1 MLLRVLSALILSLTL
16 CLASLMPQQA
26 SAQGAAPVASSHL
39 AQLLPDIAPADIVP
53 GADTFGEI
61 RADLP
66 VAPVIGGGKQ
76 LGWVY
81 VTSDFV
87 GTTGYSGKPIHT
99 AVAVDQDARVLG
111 VRLVKHSEPI
121 VLIGIPN
128 EKIQEMAAGYVGMD
142 LKAEAQAG
150 GDAHELNIISG
161 ATVTVMVIDD
171 SIVRSGL
178 HVARALGLGGLGE
191 APAAAANAGPA
202 MAVNP
207 DAAAAKDWPTLEG
220 DGTVRRLLLDVATVN
235 QTFETHADP
244 RAREKP
250 LTEAPDTTFIDMRV
264 ALVSHPGIGP
274 ALLGEAGWKNLQ
286 SWLKPGEQAIMV
298 LGNGLYSFKGSGYVR
313 GGIFDRI
320 QLMQGDSSVRFRDRQ
335 HRRMNAL
342 AAEGAPKF
350 TEMDLF
356 KIPADAGFD
365 PAKPFRLQLLVFR
378 QVAAIDKAFTTYELD
393 YQLPAKYL
401 QEVPQAPAAAAA
413 ADAPTAQPAT
423 SPAPAATGPA
433 VSAAPSAAPP
443 EAVMSQAAA
452 TEADAQAQLWKRI
465 WEAKTPQIA
474 ALLVMLGVLTLAF
487 FFQDYLARS
496 ARAVAVFR
504 YAFLTVT
511 LVWLGWM
518 MNAQLSVVN
527 ILALFNSLTTGFSW
541 QAFLLDPLTFILWFA
556 VAAALIFWGRG
567 AYCGWL
573 CPFGALQELTNH
585 IARRLGVPQW
595 RLPWG
600 LHERLWPV
608 KYMIFLGLFAVSLM
622 SLDRAEHLAEVEPFK
637 TAIILKFVRE
647 WPFVLY
653 AAWLL
658 VMGLFV
664 ERFYCR
670 YLCPLGAGLAIP
682 ARIRM
687 FDWLKRYRECGNP
700 CQTCG
705 VECMVQAIHPT
716 GQINPN
722 ECLNCMHCQVLY
734 HSKEKCPVV
743 QRTLKRRE
751 TASASAASL
760 DRILNH
766 PNIKAK
772 GELT

>member
-1 MLLRVLSALILSLTL
+1 MTVRLPALIAALFIAL
-16 CLASLMPQQA
+16 CALVLPAPQARAQA
-26 SAQGAAPVASSHL
+26 TAAAPSHL
-39 AQLLPDIAPADIVP
+39 SQLIADLNPAEIAA
-53 GADTFGEI
+53 GADSFGPI

-66 VAPVIGGGKQ
+66 VAPVMGGGQQ
-76 LGWVY
+76 LGWVWI
-81 VTSDFV
+81 TSDFV

-99 AVAVDQDARVLG
+99 AVAVDADARVLG

-121 VLIGIPN
+121 VLIGIP
-128 EKIQEMAAGYVGMD
+128 EAKIQAMAADYVGMD
-142 LKAEAQAG
+142 LAAEAQAG
-150 GDAHELNIISG
+150 GSAHELNIISG
-161 ATVTVMVIDD
+161 ATVTIMVIDD
-171 SIVRSGL
+171 SVVRSGL
-178 HVARALGLGGLGE
+178 HVARALGLGGLGA
-191 APAAAANAGPA
+191 APAAAATGPA
-202 MAVNP
+202 VELDP
-207 DAAAAKDWPTLEG
+207 DATAPADWDTLEG
-220 DGTVRRLLLDVATVN
+220 DGTVRRLLLDVGTVN
-235 QTFETHADP
+235 ETFANHADT
-244 RAREKP
+244 RARERP
-250 LTEAPDTTFIDMRV
+250 LTEPADTTFIDMRV
-264 ALVSHPGIGP
+264 ALVSHPAIGR
-274 ALLGEAGWKNLQ
+274 ALLGDAEYENLKT
-286 SWLKPGEQAIMV
+286 WLQPGEQAIMV

-320 QLMQGDSSVRFRDRQ
+320 QLTQGDASVRFRDRQ
-335 HRRMNAL
+335 HRRVNAL
-342 AAEGAPKF
+342 AAEGAPAF
-350 TEMDLF
+350 TEKDLF

-365 PAKPFRLQLLVFR
+365 PAQPFRLQLLVYR
-378 QVAAIDKAFTTYELD
+378 AVAAIDKAFTTFDMEYR
-393 YQLPAKYL
+393 LPDQYL
-401 QEVPQAPAAAAA
+401 RAVPQPAAPADEAVAAQTAPASGAAAPQPGQPMA
-413 ADAPTAQPAT
+413 AGVPTA
-423 SPAPAATGPA
+423 
-433 VSAAPSAAPP
+433 AAPP
-443 EAVMSQAAA
+443 AVVMSQAAA
-452 TEADAQAQLWKRI
+452 AESEAQAQLWRRI
-465 WEAKTPQIA
+465 WEAKTAQITG
-474 ALLVMLGVLTLAF
+474 LLVMLGVLTLAF
-487 FFQDYLARS
+487 FFQDFLARS

-527 ILALFNSLTTGFSW
+527 ILALFNSLTSGFSW
-541 QAFLLDPLTFILWFA
+541 QAFLLDPMTFILWFA

-585 IARRLGVPQW
+585 AARKLGVPQW

-637 TAIILKFVRE
+637 TAIILNFIRE

-653 AAWLL
+653 AVSLL
-658 VMGLFV
+658 VIGLFV

-687 FDWLKRYRECGNP
+687 FDWLKRYRECGSP

-705 VECMVQAIHPT
+705 VECPVQAIHPT

-722 ECLNCMHCQVLY
+722 ECVNCMHCQVLY

-751 TASASAASL
+751 TASAGAPAL

-772 GELT
+772 GN